1 MDIEPL
7 KTILSITNDKK
18 DTLLHFLDKDI
29 RKKVIELELEE
40 DEIFINDRVF
50 CIKKNDLSL
59 DVVGRVIS
67 IDGSN
72 IAVRKSKTC
81 TLYIN
86 TNNYYI
92 FVKYSKKLTD
102 QRDFFEKLIK
112 TL

>member
-1 MDIEPL
+1 MINEN
-7 KTILSITNDKK
+7 NDWSYTE
-18 DTLLHFLDKDI
+18 DQVVDDYGD
-29 RKKVIELELEE
+29 LELEE

-102 QRDFFEKLIK
+102 QRDFFEQLIK